1 MKKCNACGSEFE
13 DDVKF
18 CPNCGSELE
27 EKAEQEVKQEVKQE
41 VEKVEEIVV
50 EEKKKSTF
58 KKGKSVTTIVFFVL
72 NLSMLLLLYTPG
84 AMIGVTGAVIF
95 STVILIMGIDA
106 LVSAIKNK
114 KIGFIVVLSLADISG
129 LIGVMWFILFILDSL

>member
-1 MKKCNACGSEFE
+1 MKKCNA
-13 DDVKF
+13 
-18 CPNCGSELE
+18 CGSELE
-27 EKAEQEVKQEVKQE
+27 EKAEQEVKQEVEQE

-129 LIGVMWFILFILDSL
+129 LFGVMWFILFILDSL

>member
-1 MKKCNACGSEFE
+1 MKKCNSCGSEIE
-13 DDVKF
+13 DNVQF
-18 CPNCGSELE
+18 CPNCGTKLDE
-27 EKAEQEVKQEVKQE
+27 EQTIQ
-41 VEKVEEIVV
+41 KVEEIVV

-84 AMIGVTGAVIF
+84 AMFGVTAAVIF
-95 STVILIMGIDA
+95 STVILIIGIDA

-129 LIGVMWFILFILDSL
+129 LFGVIWFILVILDSL

>member
-1 MKKCNACGSEFE
+1 MKIKMKKARG
-13 DDVKF
+13 
-18 CPNCGSELE
+18 
-27 EKAEQEVKQEVKQE
+27 
-41 VEKVEEIVV
+41 VV

-129 LIGVMWFILFILDSL
+129 LFGVMWFILFILDSL

>member
-1 MKKCNACGSEFE
+1 MKKCNSCGSEIE
-13 DDVKF
+13 DDVQF
-18 CPNCGSELE
+18 CPNCGTKLDEL
-27 EKAEQEVKQEVKQE
+27 QTIQ
-41 VEKVEEIVV
+41 KVEEIVV

-84 AMIGVTGAVIF
+84 AMFGITAAVIF
-95 STVILIMGIDA
+95 STVILIIGIDA

-129 LIGVMWFILFILDSL
+129 LFGVIWFILVILDSL